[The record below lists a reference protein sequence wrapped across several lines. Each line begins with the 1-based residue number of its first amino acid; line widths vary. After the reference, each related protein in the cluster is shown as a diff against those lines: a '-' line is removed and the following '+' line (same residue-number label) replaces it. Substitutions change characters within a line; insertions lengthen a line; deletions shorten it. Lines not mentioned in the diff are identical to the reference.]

1 MKINRFHLF
10 ESDYGGSNSSS
21 SIAIALQT
29 VSGLEVAFQTRRGLA
44 HLRTIATYMKRFGI
58 RDGWISESIKNMDFF
73 MPFHA
78 TYTFADF
85 ATDVTNIAIRH

>member
-1 MKINRFHLF
+1 MYVYLH
-10 ESDYGGSNSSS
+10 GGSNSSS
-21 SIAIALQT
+21 SIALQT
-29 VSGLEVAFQTRRGLA
+29 VSGSEVTSQTRRGLA
-44 HLRTIATYMKRFGI
+44 HLPTIATHRKRFEI